1 MFQLFITQ
9 RLAFMYQNNNVQAIM
24 QKNIYENFFEWKVKP
39 NSLILDQLCVN
50 DNLQS
55 WEPDIL
61 KIQLFYF

>member
-39 NSLILDQLCVN
+39 YSLI
-50 DNLQS
+50 
-55 WEPDIL
+55 
-61 KIQLFYF
+61 